1 MMVYI
6 LVTAIAFCMV
16 MSLRTLFFP
25 SKWREKHLSIKNF
38 LLLGISYLVLML
50 GFGLVYVLLEVE
62 GIDLL
67 TEGGEVI
74 EGDFLDHL
82 FTCLYFSGVTLFSV
96 GYGDVTPIGVGRGIA
111 LVESWLG
118 YTIPAAFVIKTFFV
132 DDQRGKPPGRTNS

>member
-1 MMVYI
+1 MVYI
-6 LVTAIAFCMV
+6 LVTGIVFCMV

-38 LLLGISYLVLML
+38 LLLGMSYLVLMF

-67 TEGGEVI
+67 IENGNVIQGG
-74 EGDFLDHL
+74 FLDHL

-96 GYGDVTPIGVGRGIA
+96 GYGDVTPVGIGRGIA
-111 LVESWLG
+111 LIESWLG
-118 YTIPAAFVIKTFFV
+118 YTIPAAFVIKAFIV
-132 DDQRGKPPGRTNS
+132 EGHAGDQSRKRNG

>member
-1 MMVYI
+1 MMKMGYWLI
-6 LVTAIAFCMV
+6 TAITVCMI

-38 LLLGISYLVLML
+38 LLLGMSYLVLMI

-67 TEGGEVI
+67 KEDGRVI
-74 EGDFLDHL
+74 QGDFLDHL

-96 GYGDVTPIGVGRGIA
+96 GYGDITPIGIGRGIA

-132 DDQRGKPPGRTNS
+132 EGKKTGRESS

>member
-1 MMVYI
+1 MIYI
-6 LVTAIAFCMV
+6 LIAAIALCMI

-67 TEGGEVI
+67 IESGEVI
-74 EGDFLDHL
+74 QGDFLDHL

-96 GYGDVTPIGVGRGIA
+96 GYGDVTPIGIGRGIA
-111 LVESWLG
+111 LIESWLG

-132 DDQRGKPPGRTNS
+132 EGHDSNHSRKTNG

>member
-1 MMVYI
+1 MVYI
-6 LVTAIAFCMV
+6 LVTAIVFCMV

-74 EGDFLDHL
+74 QGDFLDHL

-132 DDQRGKPPGRTNS
+132 DEQRGKPGRTNS